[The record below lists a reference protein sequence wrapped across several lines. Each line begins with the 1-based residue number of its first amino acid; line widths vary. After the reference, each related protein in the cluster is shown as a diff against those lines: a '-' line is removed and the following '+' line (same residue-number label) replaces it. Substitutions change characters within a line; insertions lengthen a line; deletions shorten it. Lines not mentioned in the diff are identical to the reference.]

1 MKTLL
6 AFILF
11 ALSSLTYV
19 NATDNKTIRISTK
32 DTDLILQVGENGR
45 LYQTYLGEKLLHE
58 QDLQHFQWNIHA
70 GSDGSV
76 SKRGWEV
83 YSGSGNEDFFE
94 PAISITHHD
103 GNPSTIL
110 YYVSSSDKAVEGGTE
125 TTILLRDDQY
135 PVEVTLHY
143 IAYPKENIIKTWS
156 EIRHQE
162 KKPVTLSSYASTMLY
177 FNNSGYYLTEFSSD
191 WAKEAQ
197 MSSQQLQFGKKVI
210 DTKLGSRA
218 AMHTHPFFEI
228 GLDQPVNEHQ
238 GTVLMGTLGWTG
250 NFRFTFEVDNV
261 GNLRVIPAI
270 NPYASTYELK
280 ANEVFTTPEFIFTL
294 SNNGTG
300 QGSRNFHE
308 WARNYGIKDGNGP
321 RLTLLNNWENTAF
334 NFNEEKLAALMK
346 EAKHLGVDMFLLDDG
361 WFGNKYPRQ
370 NDRAGLGDWEVTRDK
385 LPGGIPALVRSAKDA
400 GVKFGIWIE
409 PEMVNPNS
417 DLYRQHP
424 DWVFH
429 YPNRTRHETRNQL
442 MLNLAREDVYQYL
455 YSCFSTLLRENNIKF
470 IKWDMNRGVTEP
482 GFLSAPTDE
491 QRAVRIK
498 YIENLYRLFE
508 TLRAEFPEVW
518 FENCAGGGGRVDLG
532 MMARTDFC
540 WASDNTDPVERTFI
554 QYSFLNAFPSNSMI
568 SWVTQEDWHN
578 QRHPLEFKFDVS
590 LCGVLGVG
598 YDITKW
604 SDKEKEVAREK
615 IALYKEIRETVHKGD
630 HYRLISPYEHNRSV
644 LQFVNKPKSESVV
657 FVYNLAEYPDNAI
670 PETKRSK
677 KVKLRGLEPD
687 ASYRIEGMDGLYAG
701 RQLMNI
707 GVEFPLYGAFKS
719 RIFKIVKQ

>member
-1 MKTLL
+1 MKKL
-6 AFILF
+6 FIVLF
-11 ALSSLTYV
+11 ALMAGMTWAQQSPVT
-19 NATDNKTIRISTK
+19 
-32 DTDLILQVGENGR
+32 
-45 LYQTYLGEKLLHE
+45 
-58 QDLQHFQWNIHA
+58 A
-70 GSDGSV
+70 GSDGKSWTLATRSFIYQIRV
-76 SKRGWEV
+76 SDQGKVNMFYFGDKSQNPDMLRNPLGEEITVRGGYSATTPMLEAVFKDRVRDIELTYEGSEILTQDGYATLVIRQKDNYYPLAVTEYIRVLPEYDLLEKWVEIKNTGKKGNIEIENAQSGTFFLPKNAYELTHLSGRWGYEYQMNVTKLTQGLKTIQTKDLRSYGSSFFAIRPEGEQEETCGEV
-83 YSGSGNEDFFE
+83 WFGSLQYSGNWRMDFE
-94 PAISITHHD
+94 KYAPGEVQVT
-103 GNPSTIL
+103 
-110 YYVSSSDKAVEGGTE
+110 GG
-125 TTILLRDDQY
+125 INFWDQLL
-135 PVEVTLHY
+135 V
-143 IAYPKENIIKTWS
+143 
-156 EIRHQE
+156 
-162 KKPVTLSSYASTMLY
+162 
-177 FNNSGYYLTEFSSD
+177 
-191 WAKEAQ
+191 
-197 MSSQQLQFGKKVI
+197 LQPGK
-210 DTKLGSRA
+210 S
-218 AMHTHPFFEI
+218 
-228 GLDQPVNEHQ
+228 
-238 GTVLMGTLGWTG
+238 
-250 NFRFTFEVDNV
+250 
-261 GNLRVIPAI
+261 
-270 NPYASTYELK
+270 
-280 ANEVFTTPEFIFTL
+280 FTTPKMMIGYTNRGMEGVSQNLASFTREKVL
-294 SNNGTG
+294 YPSHRDQVRPVLYNSWYATT
-300 QGSRNFHE
+300 F
-308 WARNYGIKDGNGP
+308 DV
-321 RLTLLNNWENTAF
+321 
-334 NFNEEKLAALMK
+334 NEEHQLAL
-346 EAKHLGVDMFLLDDG
+346 AKIAKDLGVEVFVIDDG
-361 WFGNKYPRQ
+361 WFKGRI
-370 NDRAGLGDWEVTRDK
+370 NDKGGLGDWTVDK
-385 LPGGIPALVRSAKDA
+385 NKFPNGLQPMIEKINALGLD
-400 GVKFGIWIE
+400 FGIWIE

-498 YIENLYRLFE
+498 YIENLY
-508 TLRAEFPEVW
+508 
-518 FENCAGGGGRVDLG
+518 LG

-701 RQLMNI
+701 RLLMNI

>member
-1 MKTLL
+1 MKKL
-6 AFILF
+6 FIVLF
-11 ALSSLTYV
+11 ALMAGMTWAQQSPVT
-19 NATDNKTIRISTK
+19 
-32 DTDLILQVGENGR
+32 
-45 LYQTYLGEKLLHE
+45 
-58 QDLQHFQWNIHA
+58 A
-70 GSDGSV
+70 GSDGKSWTLATRSFIYQIRV
-76 SKRGWEV
+76 SDQGKVNMFYFGDKSQNPDMLRNPLGEEITVRGGYSATTPMLEAVFKDRVRDIELTYEGSEILTQDGYATLVIRQKDNYYPLAVTEYIRVLPEYDLLEKWVEIKNTGKKGNIEIENAQSGTFFLPKNAYELTHLSGRWGYEYQMNVTKLTQGLKTIQTKDLRSYGSSFFAIRPEGEQEETCGEV
-83 YSGSGNEDFFE
+83 WFGSLQYSGNWRMDFE
-94 PAISITHHD
+94 KYAPGEVQVT
-103 GNPSTIL
+103 
-110 YYVSSSDKAVEGGTE
+110 GG
-125 TTILLRDDQY
+125 INFWDQLL
-135 PVEVTLHY
+135 V
-143 IAYPKENIIKTWS
+143 
-156 EIRHQE
+156 
-162 KKPVTLSSYASTMLY
+162 
-177 FNNSGYYLTEFSSD
+177 
-191 WAKEAQ
+191 
-197 MSSQQLQFGKKVI
+197 LQPGK
-210 DTKLGSRA
+210 S
-218 AMHTHPFFEI
+218 
-228 GLDQPVNEHQ
+228 
-238 GTVLMGTLGWTG
+238 
-250 NFRFTFEVDNV
+250 
-261 GNLRVIPAI
+261 
-270 NPYASTYELK
+270 
-280 ANEVFTTPEFIFTL
+280 FTTPKMMIGYTNRGMEGVSQNLASFTREKVL
-294 SNNGTG
+294 YPSHRAQVRPVLYNSWYATT
-300 QGSRNFHE
+300 F
-308 WARNYGIKDGNGP
+308 DV
-321 RLTLLNNWENTAF
+321 
-334 NFNEEKLAALMK
+334 NEEHQLAL
-346 EAKHLGVDMFLLDDG
+346 AKIAKDLGVEVFVIDDG
-361 WFGNKYPRQ
+361 WFKGRI
-370 NDRAGLGDWEVTRDK
+370 NDKGGLGDWTVDK
-385 LPGGIPALVRSAKDA
+385 NKFPNGLQPMIEKINALGLD
-400 GVKFGIWIE
+400 FGIWIE

-701 RQLMNI
+701 RLLMNI

>member
-1 MKTLL
+1 MIEK
-6 AFILF
+6 IN
-11 ALSSLTYV
+11 AL
-19 NATDNKTIRISTK
+19 
-32 DTDLILQVGENGR
+32 
-45 LYQTYLGEKLLHE
+45 
-58 QDLQHFQWNIHA
+58 
-70 GSDGSV
+70 
-76 SKRGWEV
+76 
-83 YSGSGNEDFFE
+83 
-94 PAISITHHD
+94 
-103 GNPSTIL
+103 
-110 YYVSSSDKAVEGGTE
+110 
-125 TTILLRDDQY
+125 
-135 PVEVTLHY
+135 
-143 IAYPKENIIKTWS
+143 
-156 EIRHQE
+156 
-162 KKPVTLSSYASTMLY
+162 
-177 FNNSGYYLTEFSSD
+177 
-191 WAKEAQ
+191 
-197 MSSQQLQFGKKVI
+197 
-210 DTKLGSRA
+210 
-218 AMHTHPFFEI
+218 
-228 GLDQPVNEHQ
+228 GLD
-238 GTVLMGTLGWTG
+238 
-250 NFRFTFEVDNV
+250 
-261 GNLRVIPAI
+261 
-270 NPYASTYELK
+270 
-280 ANEVFTTPEFIFTL
+280 
-294 SNNGTG
+294 
-300 QGSRNFHE
+300 
-308 WARNYGIKDGNGP
+308 
-321 RLTLLNNWENTAF
+321 
-334 NFNEEKLAALMK
+334 
-346 EAKHLGVDMFLLDDG
+346 
-361 WFGNKYPRQ
+361 
-370 NDRAGLGDWEVTRDK
+370 
-385 LPGGIPALVRSAKDA
+385 
-400 GVKFGIWIE
+400 FGIWIE

-630 HYRLISPYEHNRSV
+630 HYRLVSPYENNRSV

>member
-1 MKTLL
+1 MKKL
-6 AFILF
+6 FIVLF
-11 ALSSLTYV
+11 ALMAGMTWAQQSPVT
-19 NATDNKTIRISTK
+19 
-32 DTDLILQVGENGR
+32 
-45 LYQTYLGEKLLHE
+45 
-58 QDLQHFQWNIHA
+58 A
-70 GSDGSV
+70 GSDGKSWTLATRSFIYQIRV
-76 SKRGWEV
+76 SDQGKVNMFYFGDKSQNPDMLRNPLGEEITVRGGYSATTPMLEAVFKDRVRDIELTYEGSEMLTQDGYATLVIRQKDNYYPLAVTEYIRVLPEYDLLEKWVEIKNTGKKGNIEIENAQSGTFFLPKNAYELTHLSGRWGYEYQMNVTKLTQGLKTIQTKDLRSYGSSFFAIRPEGEQEETCGEV
-83 YSGSGNEDFFE
+83 WFGSLQYSGNWRMDFE
-94 PAISITHHD
+94 KYAPGEVQVT
-103 GNPSTIL
+103 
-110 YYVSSSDKAVEGGTE
+110 GG
-125 TTILLRDDQY
+125 INFWDQLL
-135 PVEVTLHY
+135 V
-143 IAYPKENIIKTWS
+143 
-156 EIRHQE
+156 
-162 KKPVTLSSYASTMLY
+162 
-177 FNNSGYYLTEFSSD
+177 
-191 WAKEAQ
+191 
-197 MSSQQLQFGKKVI
+197 LQPGK
-210 DTKLGSRA
+210 S
-218 AMHTHPFFEI
+218 
-228 GLDQPVNEHQ
+228 
-238 GTVLMGTLGWTG
+238 
-250 NFRFTFEVDNV
+250 
-261 GNLRVIPAI
+261 
-270 NPYASTYELK
+270 
-280 ANEVFTTPEFIFTL
+280 FTTPKMMVGYTNRGMEGVSQNLASFT
-294 SNNGTG
+294 
-300 QGSRNFHE
+300 RE
-308 WARNYGIKDGNGP
+308 KV
-321 RLTLLNNWENTAF
+321 LNPSHRDQVRPVLYNSWYATTF
-334 NFNEEKLAALMK
+334 DVNEEHQLAL
-346 EAKHLGVDMFLLDDG
+346 AKIAKDLGVEVFVIDDG
-361 WFGNKYPRQ
+361 WFKGRI
-370 NDRAGLGDWEVTRDK
+370 NDKGGLGDWTVDK
-385 LPGGIPALVRSAKDA
+385 NKFPNGLQPMIEKINAMGLD
-400 GVKFGIWIE
+400 FGIWIE

-630 HYRLISPYEHNRSV
+630 HYRLVSPYENNRSV

-670 PETKRSK
+670 PETKRPK

>member
-1 MKTLL
+1 MKKL
-6 AFILF
+6 FIVLF
-11 ALSSLTYV
+11 ALMAGMTWAQQSPVT
-19 NATDNKTIRISTK
+19 
-32 DTDLILQVGENGR
+32 
-45 LYQTYLGEKLLHE
+45 
-58 QDLQHFQWNIHA
+58 A
-70 GSDGSV
+70 GSDGKSWTLATRSFIYQIRV
-76 SKRGWEV
+76 SDQGKVNMFYFGDKSQNPDMLRNPLGEEITVRGGYSATTPMLEAVFKDRVRDIELTYEGSEMLTQDGYATLVIRQKDNYYPLAVTEYIRVLPEYDLLEKWVEIKNTGKKGNIEIENAQSGTFFLPKNAYELTHLSGRWGYEYQMNVTKLTQGLKTIQTKDLRSYGSSFFAIRPEGEQEETCGEV
-83 YSGSGNEDFFE
+83 WFGSLQYSGNWRMDFE
-94 PAISITHHD
+94 KYAPGEVQVT
-103 GNPSTIL
+103 
-110 YYVSSSDKAVEGGTE
+110 GG
-125 TTILLRDDQY
+125 INFWDQLL
-135 PVEVTLHY
+135 V
-143 IAYPKENIIKTWS
+143 
-156 EIRHQE
+156 
-162 KKPVTLSSYASTMLY
+162 
-177 FNNSGYYLTEFSSD
+177 
-191 WAKEAQ
+191 
-197 MSSQQLQFGKKVI
+197 LQPGK
-210 DTKLGSRA
+210 S
-218 AMHTHPFFEI
+218 
-228 GLDQPVNEHQ
+228 
-238 GTVLMGTLGWTG
+238 
-250 NFRFTFEVDNV
+250 
-261 GNLRVIPAI
+261 
-270 NPYASTYELK
+270 
-280 ANEVFTTPEFIFTL
+280 FTTPKMMIGYTNRGMEGVSQNLASFTREKVL
-294 SNNGTG
+294 YPSHRDQVRQVLYNSWYATT
-300 QGSRNFHE
+300 F
-308 WARNYGIKDGNGP
+308 DV
-321 RLTLLNNWENTAF
+321 
-334 NFNEEKLAALMK
+334 NEEHQLAL
-346 EAKHLGVDMFLLDDG
+346 AKIAKDLGVEVFVIDDG
-361 WFGNKYPRQ
+361 WFKGRI
-370 NDRAGLGDWEVTRDK
+370 NDKGGLGDWTVDK
-385 LPGGIPALVRSAKDA
+385 NKFPNGLQPMIEKINALGLD
-400 GVKFGIWIE
+400 FGIWIE

-604 SDKEKEVAREK
+604 SDKEKDVAREK

-687 ASYRIEGMDGLYAG
+687 TSYRIEGMDGLYAG